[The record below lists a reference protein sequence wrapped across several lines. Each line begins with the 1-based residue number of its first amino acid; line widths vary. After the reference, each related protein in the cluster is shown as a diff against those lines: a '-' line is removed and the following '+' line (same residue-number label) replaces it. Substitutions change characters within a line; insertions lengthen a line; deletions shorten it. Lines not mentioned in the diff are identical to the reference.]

1 MDCIVHWV
9 AKTQTR
15 LSNFNSLLICT
26 MGIIIILPNGVVAMS
41 KWENTCEVHRTVS
54 HTNNNAM
61 NVSCCHF
68 CCNYWTFHS
77 DSSFNPY
84 RTPWGW
90 YYYCSYMTGNYCLY
104 IWITIWLDIIFLGPQ
119 FSLSKLLF
127 HLFLVLNV
135 AESEVHLSFYS
146 YKGLDFCT

>member
-9 AKTQTR
+9 AKIQTW

-26 MGIIIILPNGVVAMS
+26 MGVTIILPNGVVAMS

-77 DSSFNPY
+77 DISFNPNL
-84 RTPWGW
+84 TPLGW
-90 YYYCSYMTGNYCLY
+90 YYCCCYMTGNYCLC
-104 IWITIWLDIIFLGPQ
+104 IWITVWLDIIFLGPQ
-119 FSLSKLLF
+119 LSLSNLLF
-127 HLFLVLNV
+127 IFFWFWML
-135 AESEVHLSFYS
+135 LSLKSTWLFYS